1 MDKKYWIIYGS
12 KVVISSV
19 IATAVGKAVYDILPG
34 GKKKKKKK
42 IKDLPDEEIYTEDGT
57 LQI

>member
-1 MDKKYWIIYGS
+1 MDKKYWIIYGTKIAVS
-12 KVVISSV
+12 AV

-34 GKKKKKKK
+34 GKKKKPKKF
-42 IKDLPDEEIYTEDGT
+42 KDIPDEEIYTEDGT

>member
-1 MDKKYWIIYGS
+1 MDSIIYGT
-12 KVVISSV
+12 KIAISAV

-34 GKKKKKKK
+34 GKKKKPKKF
-42 IKDLPDEEIYTEDGT
+42 KDIPDEEIYTEDGT